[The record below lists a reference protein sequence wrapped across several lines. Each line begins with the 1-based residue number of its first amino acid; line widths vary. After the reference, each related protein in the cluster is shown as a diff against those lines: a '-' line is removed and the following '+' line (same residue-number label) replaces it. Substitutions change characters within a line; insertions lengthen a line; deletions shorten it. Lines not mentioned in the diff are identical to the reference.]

1 MALKCAVGE
10 ENTST
15 VLKLEKYHGEPEDKC
30 HATLRF
36 TDPNTRERLVGKFK
50 FWLRHKPPQ
59 HITQDINE
67 RATNP
72 LSKAKSVRV
81 VFEHL
86 KVSFCSLTSCKF
98 RRTTFI

>member
-10 ENTST
+10 ENTAT

-72 LSKAKSVRV
+72 LSKAKSAMV
-81 VFEHL
+81 V
-86 KVSFCSLTSCKF
+86 SRTSKGKLLF
-98 RRTTFI
+98 SDEL

>member
-36 TDPNTRERLVGKFK
+36 TDPNTRERLVGKFN
-50 FWLRHKPPQ
+50 FWLWQKLPQ

-72 LSKAKSVRV
+72 LSKAKSAMG
-81 VFEHL
+81 
-86 KVSFCSLTSCKF
+86 VSRTSKGKLLF
-98 RRTTFI
+98 SDEL

>member
-15 VLKLEKYHGEPEDKC
+15 VLKLEKYHGEPEDKF

-50 FWLRHKPPQ
+50 FWL
-59 HITQDINE
+59 
-67 RATNP
+67 
-72 LSKAKSVRV
+72 
-81 VFEHL
+81 
-86 KVSFCSLTSCKF
+86 
-98 RRTTFI
+98 